1 MSNYAK
7 VNGYP
12 NLLRDLDTNA
22 IINVDSIESSNYDRI
37 RKSNKRRREE
47 IDVIKSDIHNIK
59 SSINEIK
66 SMLREIINGS

>member
-1 MSNYAK
+1 MNNYAK

-22 IINVDSIESSNYDRI
+22 IINVDSIESNNYDRI

-47 IDVIKSDIHNIK
+47 IDVIKSDLHNIK

-66 SMLREIINGS
+66 SMLREIINES